1 MAQQNQGEVEWP
13 QYAAQCLFV
22 HWGQIVQRMVVPIH
36 LQGNWKVIEFL
47 KRRYQN
53 ICQSNVA
60 TEWPRKIRDRSNS
73 YDMLLNTCFYYKDKW
88 YKVWRSQSV
97 YKAIESWQNFWKA
110 MPIFLSIQWRHQAAK
125 KNQRKVACPQYAAKC
140 LFVHWGQIVQS
151 MIVPI
156 RLQGD
161 QKLTEFF
168 EKQCQYFCQ
177 SNGAIKWSSK
187 IREVKWPQY
196 AVKCL
201 FVHWGQIVQCMVVP
215 ICLQGNS
222 KVTEFSKKKMLN
234 VCQSNGATEWPSK
247 IRKRLNNY
255 DILSNACWYIANNYY
270 KVLWPQSIYK
280 AIKSW

>member
-1 MAQQNQGEVEWP
+1 MLSNACWYTNNKYYKVWWSQFVYKAIERWQKFWKAMPIFLLIQWCYWMAQQNQGEVEWP

-187 IREVKWPQY
+187 IRER
-196 AVKCL
+196 
-201 FVHWGQIVQCMVVP
+201 
-215 ICLQGNS
+215 
-222 KVTEFSKKKMLN
+222 
-234 VCQSNGATEWPSK
+234 SNDH
-247 IRKRLNNY
+247 NM
-255 DILSNACWYIANNYY
+255 LSNACLYIED
-270 KVLWPQSIYK
+270 K
-280 AIKSW
+280 